1 MDQQEKRA
9 LEQQAGR
16 GMGSVPLPG
25 PPLSHPE
32 PEGTPDVIATSLG
45 LSSGLSSWELE
56 QGKVRMQILTAAKVW
71 SLHASGAAKLSS
83 FITS

>member
-45 LSSGLSSWELE
+45 LSSWELE

>member
-16 GMGSVPLPG
+16 GTGSVPLPG

-32 PEGTPDVIATSLG
+32 PEGTPDAIAASL
-45 LSSGLSSWELE
+45 GLSSWELE
-56 QGKVRMQILTAAKVW
+56 
-71 SLHASGAAKLSS
+71 
-83 FITS
+83 